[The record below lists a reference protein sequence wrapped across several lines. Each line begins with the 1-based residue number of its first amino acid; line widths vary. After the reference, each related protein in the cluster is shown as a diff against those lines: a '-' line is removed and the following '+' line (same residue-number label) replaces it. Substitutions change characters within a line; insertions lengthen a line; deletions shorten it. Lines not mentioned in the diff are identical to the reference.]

1 MKLPRFLT
9 TPLPPSVLSLADD
22 QIVLASLSRRR
33 DALMRVDAVPL
44 EGECFQQGPVGLLQV
59 DRALLAAALGRLAQ
73 NVGKLPS
80 RGTALLP
87 TAWTRSVQVD
97 VGGLP
102 RHRQEAEDV
111 IRWRLKKLL
120 PCRPEEVRL
129 DFLPARDEGQ
139 VLVTLALD
147 RPLSVIEETLAA
159 AGMWVGR
166 LETTALAVANLV
178 PAIGGPYL
186 VVAAEPRS
194 LGFVAVVGGV
204 IALLR
209 QKGLPGD
216 PSRAADFVTREV
228 EHSLNRLTGA
238 VEAEAG
244 IEMWVVA
251 FDEELAL
258 EVKASVANRPQVT
271 VRRLVVSAERVPV
284 GTTLPGALLGALLA
298 CGAGREV

>member
-9 TPLPPSVLSLADD
+9 TPLPPSVLALADD
-22 QIVLASLSRRR
+22 QIALASLSRRR

-44 EGECFQQGPVGLLQV
+44 DGECFRHGPVGLLQV
-59 DRALLAAALGRLAQ
+59 DRALLAAAIGRLAQ
-73 NVGKLPS
+73 DAGKLPG
-80 RGTALLP
+80 RGTVLVP

-102 RHRQEAEDV
+102 RQRQEAEDV

-129 DFLPARDEGQ
+129 DYLPARDEGH

-159 AGMWVGR
+159 AGMWAGR
-166 LETTALAVANLV
+166 IETTALAVANLV
-178 PAIGGPYL
+178 PATGGPYL

-194 LGFVAVVGGV
+194 LGFVAMVGGTV
-204 IALLR
+204 ALLR

-228 EHSLNRLTGA
+228 DHSLTQLESTAEPGA
-238 VEAEAG
+238 GV
-244 IEMWVVA
+244 EMWVVA

-258 EVKASVANRPQVT
+258 EVEASVANRPQIA
-271 VRRLVVSAERVPV
+271 VRRLVVSAERVPA